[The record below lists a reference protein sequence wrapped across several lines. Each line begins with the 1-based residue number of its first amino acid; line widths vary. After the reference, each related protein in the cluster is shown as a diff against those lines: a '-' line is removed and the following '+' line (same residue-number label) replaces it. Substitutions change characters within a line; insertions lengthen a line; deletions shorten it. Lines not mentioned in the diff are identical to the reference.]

1 MNGLER
7 LLEINSKGRRI
18 PNSGVTVL
26 GRGVNLAD
34 RTRDIFVTIPD
45 EERSGHLGCFG
56 TTRIGKTK
64 LMGSIIGQDIPK
76 GYNVVIIDPKGDID
90 LFAAVIQAAA
100 ESGRL
105 EEVMLLTPIYPDH
118 SIKLDPLSHYYME
131 DELVDHVVSGIKA
144 KEDYFI
150 AIASEVTGAVV
161 SGLALKA
168 RRNGKE
174 LNTNFNDIKSRVTY
188 NDLKEFRSQ
197 LLLMKEEVPEV
208 IEVCDNIDQILS
220 STQEFFSKV
229 ASSLRTMLSA
239 LSTGNTGKIIGK
251 SYVNEFV
258 SRFEKGKGVIL
269 YCNTGSL
276 LARRTA
282 HIIGRVLISM
292 VQSMVGRFFA
302 SGRKLDPPLCIHID
316 EGHNIAYMGIQELFS
331 KAGGANTW
339 ISFYTQSIALIEQEI
354 GPEAAKGILDNINN
368 WIFMRVNHPDTGQ
381 YMEDSSPIS
390 KKFQTIITPDECTG
404 RITLR
409 EIEEQLIL
417 KANVLQLLDRQ
428 FYMRSRGNYYKAF
441 TLDSKPPYVEVAFP
455 QLTGTD
461 PHQEQRHADHEEKEK
476 KAAAPCLGTAA
487 T

>member
-1 MNGLER
+1 MTQSNGLER
-7 LLEINSKGRRI
+7 LRDINRQGKCR
-18 PNSGVTVL
+18 PNSAVTIL
-26 GRGVNLAD
+26 GKGVNLAD
-34 RTRDIFVTIPD
+34 RSKDIFITIPD
-45 EERSGHLGCFG
+45 AERSGHLGCFG
-56 TTRIGKTK
+56 TTRIGKTR
-64 LMGSIIGQDIPK
+64 LMESVIEQDIVK
-76 GYNVVIIDPKGDID
+76 GYNVAIIDPKGDID
-90 LFAAVIQAAA
+90 LFSKVIQASA

-105 EEVMLLTPIYPDH
+105 EEVMLLTPIYPEH
-118 SIKLDPLSHYYME
+118 SVKLDPLSHYYME

-161 SGLALKA
+161 SGLAIEAKDKG
-168 RRNGKE
+168 RE
-174 LNTNFNDIKSRVTY
+174 LNANFSDIKARVTY
-188 NDLKEFRSQ
+188 KDLQNMRTG
-197 LLLMKEEVPEV
+197 LLSIKHKIPEAAEIAEN
-208 IEVCDNIDQILS
+208 IEQILS

-239 LSTGNTGKIIGK
+239 LSSGNTGKIIGK

-258 SRFEKGKGVIL
+258 ARFEVGKGVIL

-292 VQSMVGRFFA
+292 IQSMVGRFFA
-302 SGRKLDPPLCIHID
+302 SGRRLDPPLCIHID

-339 ISFYTQSIALIEQEI
+339 ISFYTQSIALIEEEI
-354 GPEAAKGILDNINN
+354 GPEAAKGIMDNINN
-368 WIFMRVNHPDTGQ
+368 WIFMRVNHPDTAQ
-381 YMEDSSPIS
+381 YMEDSAPIA
-390 KKFQTIITPDECTG
+390 KKFQPIITPDECTG

-417 KANVLQLLDRQ
+417 KANVLQLADRQ

-441 TLDSKPPYVEVAFP
+441 TVDSTPLYVHVTFP
-455 QLTGTD
+455 ELTGSD
-461 PHQEQRHADHEEKEK
+461 PA
-476 KAAAPCLGTAA
+476 
-487 T
+487 

>member
-1 MNGLER
+1 MLP
-7 LLEINSKGRRI
+7 S
-18 PNSGVTVL
+18 S
-26 GRGVNLAD
+26 
-34 RTRDIFVTIPD
+34 TR
-45 EERSGHLGCFG
+45 
-56 TTRIGKTK
+56 
-64 LMGSIIGQDIPK
+64 
-76 GYNVVIIDPKGDID
+76 KGDID
-90 LFAAVIQAAA
+90 LFSKVIQASA

-118 SIKLDPLSHYYME
+118 SVKLDPLSHYYME

-161 SGLALKA
+161 SGLAIKA
-168 RRNGKE
+168 RKQGKD
-174 LNTNFNDIKSRVTY
+174 LNANFSDIKSRVTY
-188 NDLKEFRSQ
+188 KDLQDLKQE
-197 LLLMKEEVPEV
+197 LLLLKDALPEAV
-208 IEVCDNIDQILS
+208 EVCDNIEQILS

-239 LSTGNTGKIIGK
+239 LSSGNTGKIIGK

-258 SRFEKGKGVIL
+258 ARFEEGKGVIL

-292 VQSMVGRFFA
+292 IQSMVGRFFA

-339 ISFYTQSIALIEQEI
+339 VSFYTQSIALIEQEI
-354 GPEAAKGILDNINN
+354 GPEAAKGIMDNINN

-390 KKFQTIITPDECTG
+390 KKFQPIITPDECTG

-417 KANVLQLLDRQ
+417 KANVLQLADRQ

-441 TLDSKPPYVEVAFP
+441 TIDSTPLYVHVTFP
-455 QLTGTD
+455 DLTGSD
-461 PHQEQRHADHEEKEK
+461 PAQTEQS
-476 KAAAPCLGTAA
+476 L
-487 T
+487 

>member
-1 MNGLER
+1 MTQSNGLER
-7 LLEINSKGRRI
+7 LRDINRQGKCR
-18 PNSGVTVL
+18 PNSGVTIL
-26 GRGVNLAD
+26 GKGVNLAD
-34 RTRDIFVTIPD
+34 RSRDILITIPD
-45 EERSGHLGCFG
+45 AERSGHLGCFG
-56 TTRIGKTK
+56 TTRIGKTR
-64 LMGSIIGQDIPK
+64 LMESVIEQDIVK
-76 GYNVVIIDPKGDID
+76 GYNLAIIDPKGDID
-90 LFAAVIQAAA
+90 LFSKVIQASA

-118 SIKLDPLSHYYME
+118 SVKLDPLSHFYME

-161 SGLALKA
+161 SGLAIEAKDK
-168 RRNGKE
+168 GKE
-174 LNTNFNDIKSRVTY
+174 LNANFSDIKARVTY
-188 NDLKEFRSQ
+188 KDLQNMRTG
-197 LLLMKEEVPEV
+197 LLSIKHKIPEAAEIAEN
-208 IEVCDNIDQILS
+208 IEQILS

-239 LSTGNTGKIIGK
+239 LSSGNTGKIIGK

-258 SRFEKGKGVIL
+258 SRFGEGKGVIL

-292 VQSMVGRFFA
+292 IQSMVGRFFA
-302 SGRKLDPPLCIHID
+302 SGRRLDPPLCIHID

-354 GPEAAKGILDNINN
+354 GPEAAKGIMDNINN

-381 YMEDSSPIS
+381 YMEDSSPS
-390 KKFQTIITPDECTG
+390 RRSSSPSSPPTNARGGSPCG
-404 RITLR
+404 
-409 EIEEQLIL
+409 
-417 KANVLQLLDRQ
+417 
-428 FYMRSRGNYYKAF
+428 RSRSSSSSRR
-441 TLDSKPPYVEVAFP
+441 TSSSSR
-455 QLTGTD
+455 TGSSTCA
-461 PHQEQRHADHEEKEK
+461 PGAITTRLSPSIQPLSTCTSRSRAHGQRSA
-476 KAAAPCLGTAA
+476 
-487 T
+487 

>member
-1 MNGLER
+1 MTQSNGLER
-7 LLEINSKGRRI
+7 LRDINRQGKCR
-18 PNSGVTVL
+18 PNSGVTIL
-26 GRGVNLAD
+26 GQGVNLAD
-34 RTRDIFVTIPD
+34 RSRDIFITIPD
-45 EERSGHLGCFG
+45 QERSGHLGCFG
-56 TTRIGKTK
+56 TTRIGKTR
-64 LMGSIIGQDIPK
+64 LMESVIEQDIVK
-76 GYNVVIIDPKGDID
+76 GYNVAIIDPKGDID
-90 LFAAVIQAAA
+90 LFSKVIQASA

-105 EEVMLLTPIYPDH
+105 EEVMLLTPIYPEH
-118 SIKLDPLSHYYME
+118 SVKLDPLSHYYME

-161 SGLALKA
+161 SGLAIEAKDKG
-168 RRNGKE
+168 RE
-174 LNTNFNDIKSRVTY
+174 LNANFSDIKARVTY
-188 NDLKEFRSQ
+188 KDLQNMRTG
-197 LLLMKEEVPEV
+197 LLSIKHKIPEAAEIAEN
-208 IEVCDNIDQILS
+208 IEQILS

-239 LSTGNTGKIIGK
+239 LSSGNTGKIIGK

-258 SRFEKGKGVIL
+258 SRFGEGKGVIL

-292 VQSMVGRFFA
+292 IQSMVGRFFA
-302 SGRKLDPPLCIHID
+302 SGRRLDPPLCIHID

-339 ISFYTQSIALIEQEI
+339 ISFYTQSIALIEEEI
-354 GPEAAKGILDNINN
+354 GPEAAKGIMDNINN
-368 WIFMRVNHPDTGQ
+368 WIFMRVNHPDTAQ
-381 YMEDSSPIS
+381 YMEDSSPIA
-390 KKFQTIITPDECTG
+390 KKFQPIITPDECTG

-417 KANVLQLLDRQ
+417 KANVLQLEDRQ

-441 TLDSKPPYVEVAFP
+441 TVDSTPLYVHVTFP
-455 QLTGTD
+455 ELTGSD
-461 PHQEQRHADHEEKEK
+461 PA
-476 KAAAPCLGTAA
+476 
-487 T
+487 

>member
-1 MNGLER
+1 MGNGLER
-7 LLEINSKGRRI
+7 LLEINRKGSRR
-18 PNSGVTVL
+18 PNSGTTVL

-34 RTRDIFVTIPD
+34 RSSDILITIPD

-64 LMGSIIGQDIPK
+64 LMGSVIEQDIAK

-90 LFAAVIQAAA
+90 LFSTVIQVAA

-161 SGLALKA
+161 SGLALQA
-168 RRNGKE
+168 RREGKE
-174 LNTNFNDIKSRVTY
+174 LNTNFSDIKSRVTY
-188 NDLKEFRSQ
+188 NDLKKFQSE
-197 LLLMKEEVPEV
+197 LLLMKENVPEV
-208 IEVCDNIDQILS
+208 VEVCDNIDQILS

-258 SRFEKGKGVIL
+258 SRFEEGKGVIL
-269 YCNTGSL
+269 HCNTGSL

-292 VQSMVGRFFA
+292 IQSMVGRFFA

-417 KANVLQLLDRQ
+417 KANVLQLADRQ

-441 TLDSKPPYVEVAFP
+441 TLDSKPLYVQVTFP
-455 QLTGTD
+455 ELTGAD
-461 PHQEQRHADHEEKEK
+461 PHQAEQNLADNEMK
-476 KAAAPCLGTAA
+476 K
-487 T
+487 

>member
-1 MNGLER
+1 MVQGNGLER
-7 LLEINSKGRRI
+7 LREINRKGKCR
-18 PNSGVTVL
+18 PNSGITIL
-26 GRGVNLAD
+26 GKGVNLAD
-34 RTRDIFVTIPD
+34 RSKDILITMPD
-45 EERSGHLGCFG
+45 QERSGHLGCFG
-56 TTRIGKTK
+56 TTRIGKTR
-64 LMGSIIGQDIPK
+64 LMESVIEQDIRK
-76 GYNVVIIDPKGDID
+76 GYNVAIIDPKGDID
-90 LFAAVIQAAA
+90 LFSKVIQASA

-118 SIKLDPLSHYYME
+118 SVKLDPLSHYYME

-161 SGLALKA
+161 SGLAIKA
-168 RRNGKE
+168 RKQGKD
-174 LNTNFNDIKSRVTY
+174 LNANFSDIKARVTY
-188 NDLKEFRSQ
+188 KDLQDLKQE
-197 LLLMKEEVPEV
+197 LLLLKDALPEAV
-208 IEVCDNIDQILS
+208 EVCDNIEQILS

-239 LSTGNTGKIIGK
+239 LSSGNTGKIIGK

-258 SRFEKGKGVIL
+258 ARFEEGKGVIL

-292 VQSMVGRFFA
+292 IQSMVGRFFA

-354 GPEAAKGILDNINN
+354 GPEAAKGIMDNINN

-390 KKFQTIITPDECTG
+390 KKFQPIITPDECTG

-417 KANVLQLLDRQ
+417 KANVLQLEDRQ

-441 TLDSKPPYVEVAFP
+441 TIDSTPLYVHVAFP
-455 QLTGTD
+455 ELTGSD
-461 PHQEQRHADHEEKEK
+461 PAQAEQPLHDDS
-476 KAAAPCLGTAA
+476 
-487 T
+487 